1 MRILAVNDDGI
12 FAAGIRA
19 LAVRLARDHDVT
31 VVAPDSE
38 KSAASHAITLYRP
51 LRVTRVSPPGL
62 ENVRCYMVDGL
73 PVDCTKVGIG
83 HVMEGEVDLV
93 VSGINHGSNLGS
105 DIIYSGTVAAAFD
118 AVIMGYHAMA
128 VSNGSYHPK
137 YLEDTAEVAA
147 RVIDSGLPLE
157 DEGVLYNLNVPDLPL
172 PEIRGIRAAR
182 QGSLVYEDALDVRYD
197 PRGHEYI
204 WMAGRLLEDL
214 TEEDTDASLM
224 RRGYAS
230 IVPIRYDMTA
240 RDKLKTLACKIDQI
254 KLH

>member
-12 FAAGIRA
+12 HARGIRA
-19 LAVRLARDHDVT
+19 LAARLARDHDVT

-51 LRVTRVSPPGL
+51 LRVTRVNPLGL

-83 HVMEGEVDLV
+83 HVMEGDVDLV
-93 VSGINHGSNLGS
+93 VSGINHGSNMGS

-118 AVIMGYHAMA
+118 AVIMGYHALA
-128 VSNGSYHPK
+128 VSNGSYFPK
-137 YLEDTAEVAA
+137 YLDDTAEVAA
-147 RVIDSGLPLE
+147 RVIASGLPVE

-172 PEIRGIRAAR
+172 PQIRGIRAAR
-182 QGSLVYEDALDVRYD
+182 QGQLVYEDALDVRLD

-204 WMAGRLLEDL
+204 WMAGRLLEDK
-214 TEEDTDASLM
+214 TDEDTDASLM

-240 RDKLKTLACKIDQI
+240 RDKLNALSCKTDKI
-254 KLH
+254 KLQ